1 MTDKNNHVA
10 VINEHDSEGFLP
22 NFCRA
27 PAVFF
32 VVLISEIF
40 AIILAISTPFPFPLW
55 LNYFAML
62 SIFILWVAL
71 GSVSLLCVSRPFLQ
85 RTTLIATTLYCLT
98 IVLMVT
104 AACCFIAFLYQEFLI
119 PSGGALQI
127 SLPEFMLRNMAIA
140 AIVTL
145 LALRY
150 LYVQN
155 QWRLRIRAESEAKI
169 EALSARIRPHFFF
182 NSMNTIAS
190 LTHSDPEMAEKA
202 VENLSSLFRA
212 SMAMDNHSTFEQE
225 LLLTKRYVELE
236 KMRLDERLQIKWS
249 IDEQC
254 NKAIIPSLMLQPL
267 LENAIYHGIQTLA
280 EGGTIIV
287 NATCVEQNLRI
298 VVENPCG
305 EQNQHQGN
313 QMAQS
318 NIRQRLELQHGKKA
332 HIVTEEADNIYR
344 VILTL
349 PFCE

>member
-1 MTDKNNHVA
+1 MNDENDNLT
-10 VINEHDSEGFLP
+10 VINGRNHEGFLP
-22 NFCRA
+22 DFCRA

-40 AIILAISTPFPFPLW
+40 AIILAISTPFPLALW
-55 LNYFAML
+55 VNYFAML

-71 GSVSLLCVSRPFLQ
+71 GSVSLLCVSRSFLH
-85 RTTLIATTLYCLT
+85 RTTPITTTLYCLT
-98 IVLMVT
+98 IVLIVT
-104 AACCFIAFLYQEFLI
+104 AACCFIAYLYQEFLI

-127 SLPEFMLRNMAIA
+127 SLLEFMLRNMAIA

-150 LYVQN
+150 LYIQH
-155 QWRLRIRAESEAKI
+155 QWRLRIHTESEAKI

-190 LTHSDPEMAEKA
+190 LTHSDPERAEKA

-212 SMAMDNHSTFEQE
+212 SMAMDNHSTFKQE
-225 LLLTKRYVELE
+225 VLLTKRYVELE
-236 KMRLDERLQIKWS
+236 KMRLNERLQVNWFV
-249 IDEQC
+249 DEKC
-254 NKAIIPSLMLQPL
+254 YKAIIPSLMLQPL
-267 LENAIYHGIQTLA
+267 LENAIYHGIQTLP
-280 EGGTIIV
+280 EGGTINV
-287 NATCVEQNLRI
+287 NATCVDHNLRI

-305 EQNQHQGN
+305 EQSQHQGN

-332 HIVTEEADNIYR
+332 HIVTEEADNLYR

-349 PFCE
+349 PY